1 MVREVSRRR
10 VTGPQRSV
18 RRQALP
24 VRRFPG
30 AAPESKAPVGPTI
43 ELSVLGPF
51 ALRVGVRAV
60 RALPK
65 KAQALLAYLAQQRG
79 RAVPR
84 ERLADLLWGRSGGEQ
99 ARRSL
104 RQCLMMAR
112 ASLKAAGADALLA
125 DADGVSLNADRIE
138 FDAAAFETLGK
149 SNDPHDLERATA
161 LYRGEFLAGLSIAAE
176 PIADW
181 LAMERRQLAAAASD
195 VLYRLAAGHLRVGDH
210 DKAIAVAGRLASLD
224 PFREDAHRLL
234 MEALAAGGRRGDALK
249 QHALCVDILR
259 RDLGVAPEPQTARL
273 AAQIRSG
280 KVSVAARADST
291 ETSDTAAARDIAPA
305 LPLPDKPS
313 IAVLAFSDL
322 NADAGSDYFIDGVV
336 EDITIALGRVP
347 WLFVIASS
355 SSFSYRKAD
364 VDLRRIGAELGVRY
378 VLRGSVR
385 RSGDR
390 IRIVVQLTDASRGA
404 HIWADRFDGRLDEV
418 FELQD
423 RVAMQVAATIAPT
436 LHAVEIDRA
445 QRKPPESLT
454 AYDLYL
460 QAVPRFR
467 TSLAENRAAIRLL
480 RKAIE
485 IDPSYATA
493 YGFASR
499 CYQFQKLLGW
509 VSLTEPELEEGVRL
523 GHLAGDIGHNDSEA
537 LWMAGLALSQTSG
550 EVERGLA
557 LLARSLAL
565 NPNSAN
571 AWLSSC
577 NVHTWV
583 GEPEVAIDHFY
594 RAQRLNPLDSTH
606 HFRWNMLAMALLSAG
621 RLDDAED
628 AANNSL
634 SAAPN
639 YVPGLRV
646 KIVLCGLRGRTQEGR
661 EHVRRML
668 ALNPSESV
676 AWLTA
681 FWGLPMRRNPR
692 TLAQIIEG
700 ARRAGLPE
708 G

>member
-1 MVREVSRRR
+1 V
-10 VTGPQRSV
+10 PLHPP
-18 RRQALP
+18 QALA
-24 VRRFPG
+24 G
-30 AAPESKAPVGPTI
+30 GSKSQH
-43 ELSVLGPF
+43 ELPRLGLLGPF
-51 ALRVGVRAV
+51 EFRRGPRAV

-65 KAQALLAYLAQQRG
+65 KAQALLAYLAMQRG
-79 RAVPR
+79 RAAPR
-84 ERLADLLWGRSGGEQ
+84 EQLAELLWGRSGGEQ

-104 RQCLMMAR
+104 RQCLTSVRGA
-112 ASLKAAGADALLA
+112 LKSAGESVLVADGDSVSLA
-125 DADGVSLNADRIE
+125 DG
-138 FDAAAFETLGK
+138 AAIGLDVRDFEAL
-149 SNDPHDLERATA
+149 SRSQAAEDLERASA
-161 LYRGEFLAGLSIAAE
+161 LYRGEFLAGLQIVAE

-181 LAMERRQLAAAASD
+181 IAMERRRLASAMSD
-195 VLYRLAAGHLRVGDH
+195 VLF
-210 DKAIAVAGRLASLD
+210 RLASVCLQAGDAGRAIAAAERLTALD
-224 PFREDAHRLL
+224 PLREDAHRLL
-234 MEALAAGGRRGDALK
+234 MRGLAIAGRRSDALK
-249 QHALCVDILR
+249 QYALCTEVLR
-259 RDLGVAPEPQTARL
+259 RDLGVAPESATSEVAE
-273 AAQIRSG
+273 AIRKGQGPSDP
-280 KVSVAARADST
+280 AARPAGAPDRAT
-291 ETSDTAAARDIAPA
+291 ETTPQAPSLA
-305 LPLPDKPS
+305 LPDKPS
-313 IAVLAFSDL
+313 IAVLPFGNLSTDRG
-322 NADAGSDYFIDGVV
+322 DDYFIDGMV

-364 VDLRRIGAELGVRY
+364 VDLRRVGAELGVRY

-390 IRIVVQLTDASRGA
+390 IRIVVQLTDASHGA
-404 HIWADRFDGRLDEV
+404 HIWADRFDGRLDDV

-436 LHAVEIDRA
+436 LHAVEIERA

-467 TSLAENRAAIRLL
+467 TSLAENREAIRLL

-485 IDPSYATA
+485 IDPGYGAA
-493 YGFASR
+493 YGFAAR

-509 VSLTEPELEEGVRL
+509 VPLSSPELEEGVRL
-523 GHLAGDIGHNDSEA
+523 AHLAGEIGHNDSEA
-537 LWMAGLALSQTSG
+537 LWMAGLALSQMSG

-577 NVHTWV
+577 NQNTWID
-583 GEPEVAIDHFY
+583 ESEVAIEHFY
-594 RAQRLNPLDSTH
+594 RARRLNPLDSTH
-606 HFRWNMLAMALLSAG
+606 HFGWNILSMALLSAG
-621 RLDDAED
+621 RLEDAED
-628 AANNSL
+628 AADKSL

-639 YVPGLRV
+639 YIPGLRM
-646 KIVLCGLRGRTQEGR
+646 KIVLCGLRGRTEEGR
-661 EHVRRML
+661 RHVKRML

-676 AWLTA
+676 AWLA
-681 FWGLPMRRNPR
+681 GFWGLPMRRNPR

-708 G
+708 E

>member
-30 AAPESKAPVGPTI
+30 AAPESTAPAGLTI

-51 ALRVGVRAV
+51 ALRVGGRAV

-65 KAQALLAYLAQQRG
+65 KAQALLTYLAQQRG

-84 ERLADLLWGRSGGEQ
+84 EQLADLLWDRSGGEQ

-104 RQCLMMAR
+104 RHCLMTVR
-112 ASLKAAGADALLA
+112 ASLKAAGADAMLA
-125 DADGVSLNADRIE
+125 DADGVSLSGDKFDI
-138 FDAAAFETLGK
+138 DAAALETLGK
-149 SNDPHDLERATA
+149 SNDLRDLETAAA
-161 LYRGEFLAGLSIAAE
+161 LYRGELITGLSVAAE
-176 PIADW
+176 PFADW
-181 LAMERRQLAAAASD
+181 LTIERRQVAAAASD
-195 VLYRLAAGHLRVGDH
+195 ILFRLAAGHMRAGDH
-210 DKAIAVAGRLASLD
+210 DKAVAVAGRLTSLD
-224 PFREDAHRLL
+224 PLREDAHRLL
-234 MEALAAGGRRGDALK
+234 MEALAAAGRRGDALK

-259 RDLGVAPEPQTARL
+259 RDLGVAPELETARL

-280 KVSVAARADST
+280 KVSAAVSAVST
-291 ETSDTAAARDIAPA
+291 ETSGTAAARDIAPA

-322 NADAGSDYFIDGVV
+322 SDDAGSHYFIDGVV

-355 SSFSYRKAD
+355 SSFSYRKTD
-364 VDLRRIGAELGVRY
+364 VDLCRIGVELGVRY
-378 VLRGSVR
+378 LLRGSVR

-404 HIWADRFDGRLDEV
+404 HIWADRFDGRLDDV
-418 FELQD
+418 FGLQEC
-423 RVAMQVAATIAPT
+423 VAMQVAATIAPT

-467 TSLAENRAAIRLL
+467 TSLAENREAIRLL

-509 VSLTEPELEEGVRL
+509 VSLTDPELEEGVRL

-550 EVERGLA
+550 EVERGLT
-557 LLARSLAL
+557 LLARSLTL

-583 GEPEVAIDHFY
+583 GESEVAIDHFY
-594 RAQRLNPLDSTH
+594 RAQRLNPLDSTY
-606 HFRWNMLAMALLSAG
+606 HFGWNMLAMALLSAG
-621 RLDDAED
+621 RLEDAED
-628 AANNSL
+628 AANKSL

-676 AWLTA
+676 AWLAA

-700 ARRAGLPE
+700 ARQAGLPE
-708 G
+708 E